1 MKQSDD
7 PFGNIVA
14 GARDPQGR
22 DDYLN
27 AWVSTAT
34 NPHNPQDLLSSPV
47 WPSSPNDDSANN
59 CGRIQTM
66 MDLANAWQNYHIPYP
81 IVPNAPFGPNSNTIA
96 RVLGEMSGFRATQP
110 PKAKGWFAALP

>member
-1 MKQSDD
+1 
-7 PFGNIVA
+7 
-14 GARDPQGR
+14 
-22 DDYLN
+22 
-27 AWVSTAT
+27 
-34 NPHNPQDLLSSPV
+34 
-47 WPSSPNDDSANN
+47 
-59 CGRIQTM
+59 M